1 MAPKQ
6 ASGKFCRKVG
16 HLVSQCFV
24 PEANTTKAID
34 YIRALQVAANHDQER
49 LQRVQR
55 DADYAHEAHKE
66 NEMLKNE
73 LRIMQTNLQRLDPN
87 TSHVY
92 GPYSQQLSQQGAA
105 PAPSGSVSLP
115 PISHGAPQGPPPPPS
130 YGNGVQSQPH
140 PAQMQGVEYG
150 GYGR

>member
-1 MAPKQ
+1 MQCAN
-6 ASGKFCRKVG
+6 KV
-16 HLVSQCFV
+16 
-24 PEANTTKAID
+24 AAID
-34 YIRALQVAANHDQER
+34 YIRNLQNEAAAASDAAR
-49 LQRVQR
+49 RMSR
-55 DADYAHEAHKE
+55 DAEYAREAHKE

-105 PAPSGSVSLP
+105 GPPTANVALP
-115 PISHGAPQGPPPPPS
+115 PISHSSHQGPPS
-130 YGNGVQSQPH
+130 SSNYGNGVQGQPQ
-140 PAQMQGVEYG
+140 PGAMQGVEYG